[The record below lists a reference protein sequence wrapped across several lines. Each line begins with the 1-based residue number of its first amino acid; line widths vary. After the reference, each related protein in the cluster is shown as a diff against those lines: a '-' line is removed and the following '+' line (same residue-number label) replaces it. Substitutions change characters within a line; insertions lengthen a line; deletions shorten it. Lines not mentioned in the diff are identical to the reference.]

1 MRFDWL
7 RCRVRQNLF
16 SISWISGDRQLA
28 DFFTKSLPVHVH
40 VALAPVYCTPPGS
53 TPLSLAPVVPSG
65 SSRSATALSASLT
78 WPFLSDTGATHILL
92 RRSSFPVFR
101 HLFSPK
107 SLPSIVF
114 SLPDGGSLSVRGTDG
129 GTLTFPGKSDPVD
142 CYVCPDEELA
152 HNLVGASPLL
162 RDGGRAVYTS
172 TDVKFFAADADV
184 PFLTG
189 FKPLSADL
197 WSLDFSAV
205 RSPLEV

>member
-1 MRFDWL
+1 MPR
-7 RCRVRQNLF
+7 
-16 SISWISGDRQLA
+16 
-28 DFFTKSLPVHVH
+28 
-40 VALAPVYCTPPGS
+40 APKFIFYFV
-53 TPLSLAPVVPSG
+53 
-65 SSRSATALSASLT
+65 
-78 WPFLSDTGATHILL
+78 DL
-92 RRSSFPVFR
+92 RRPPARRLLHQGPPRPRPRGPCPSLLYSARLHSAFVGSRRALRILPLCHRAVGVSDLAFSLR
-101 HLFSPK
+101 HRRHAHSTSPFQFSCLPPSFSPK

-142 CYVCPDEELA
+142 CYVCPDKELA

-162 RDGGRAVYTS
+162 RAGGRAVYTS